1 MGIAHESNVALLAV
15 EHQIADGMELAVEY
29 SGIRVARG
37 TDHREGCTL
46 GRHVDVGCQHSVGAG
61 CTTVHHQ
68 GKPNEVTTFG
78 QLVVPIGIHLL
89 IVSVYLSAL
98 SADALLEVVF
108 VLRNLLIGIE
118 ACVFIRCAVAVESGF
133 GIDSAVG
140 GIEHRVR
147 VLADSLVEIDGSL
160 VAVQLEAQFAAGH
173 LLVGDERGLSTILAV
188 AVRLRGSIAAVHIV
202 GFTFHT
208 RHFGCGPAVLYYGV
222 LADPAGKLAVV
233 GRSVYLARR
242 VAVLHHRDGTARRAI
257 GLDTA
262 RIDSE
267 IGDGA
272 LIAKVEQINRFIRAR
287 EAAYDS
293 GRMACS

>member
-1 MGIAHESNVALLAV
+1 
-15 EHQIADGMELAVEY
+15 MELAVED
-29 SGIRVARG
+29 SGIRIARG
-37 TDHREGCTL
+37 TDHWEGCTL

-160 VAVQLEAQFAAGH
+160 VAVQLEAQFTAGH
-173 LLVGDERGLSTILAV
+173 LLVGDDRGLSAVLAV
-188 AVRLRGSIAAVHIV
+188 AVRLCGFATTVHVEFIA
-202 GFTFHT
+202 FHA
-208 RHFGCGPAVLYYGV
+208 RHLGCGPAVLYDGIP
-222 LADPAGKLAVV
+222 ANPAGKLAVV
-233 GRSVYLARR
+233 GRSVNLARR
-242 VAVLHHRDGTARRAI
+242 VAVPHHRDGT
-257 GLDTA
+257 G
-262 RIDSE
+262 
-267 IGDGA
+267 
-272 LIAKVEQINRFIRAR
+272 
-287 EAAYDS
+287 
-293 GRMACS
+293 